1 MKQLLLGNILVFEDA
16 ELMNKAKLKKEWS
29 SVSLQGDVRNQYS
42 FYTSGSKSS
51 HAGMRVS
58 LKTKIERLE
67 KQQVKIQKELHK
79 LTEYLEQI
87 QSKSTHIDLP
97 SHNKGLKDLEQQ
109 IRTLEQQKHSMSSK
123 VQVYQK
129 NITNQVKG
137 KTRFNPMRETHNKNL
152 QT

>member
-1 MKQLLLGNILVFEDA
+1 M
-16 ELMNKAKLKKEWS
+16 EL
-29 SVSLQGDVRNQYS
+29 VSLQGDVRSGNS

-67 KQQVKIQKELHK
+67 KQQVKIQKELQK
-79 LTEYLEQI
+79 LTDYLEQI
-87 QSKSTHIDLP
+87 QSKSTQIDL
-97 SHNKGLKDLEQQ
+97 SSLNKGLKDFEQQ

-129 NITNQVKG
+129 NITDRVNRKLAAIQRG
-137 KTRFNPMRETHNKNL
+137 KCPTGTC
-152 QT
+152 